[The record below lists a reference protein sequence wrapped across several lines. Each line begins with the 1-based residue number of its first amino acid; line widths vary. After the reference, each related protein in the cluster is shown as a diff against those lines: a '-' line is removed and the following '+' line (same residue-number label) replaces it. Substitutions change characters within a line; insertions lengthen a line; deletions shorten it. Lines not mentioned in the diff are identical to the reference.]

1 MPRDRRAR
9 HWRDGLGWP
18 EAGTVLPGGDAA
30 DFEDLA
36 IRQSGDEAGLAVE
49 GERAVAAQGQL
60 EQGDG
65 ASPETDIIRKRIKCI
80 FRRGRHADEDEDSAY
95 LRVFSMCAL
104 KVVNCAAQSLSVSAS
119 QSLRSAMP
127 PSFSV

>member
-9 HWRDGLGWP
+9 HWRDGLGGP

-49 GERAVAAQGQL
+49 GERAVAARGQL
-60 EQGDG
+60 QRAG
-65 ASPETDIIRKRIKCI
+65 ATPETDIIRKRIKFI
-80 FRRGRHADEDEDSAY
+80 FRRGRHADGDEDSAY

-104 KVVNCAAQSLSVSAS
+104 KVVNCAPQSLSVSAS

>member
-1 MPRDRRAR
+1 M
-9 HWRDGLGWP
+9 
-18 EAGTVLPGGDAA
+18 LPGGDAA

-36 IRQSGDEAGLAVE
+36 IRQSGAEAGLAVE
-49 GERAVAAQGQL
+49 DELAVAARGQL
-60 EQGDG
+60 EKSAG
-65 ASPETDIIRKRIKCI
+65 ATPETDIIRKRIKFI
-80 FRRGRHADEDEDSAY
+80 FRRGRHADENEDSAY
-95 LRVFSMCAL
+95 LRVVSMCAL

>member
-1 MPRDRRAR
+1 M
-9 HWRDGLGWP
+9 
-18 EAGTVLPGGDAA
+18 LPGGDAA

-49 GERAVAAQGQL
+49 GERAVAARGQL
-60 EQGDG
+60 QRAG
-65 ASPETDIIRKRIKCI
+65 ATPETDIIRKRIKFI
-80 FRRGRHADEDEDSAY
+80 FRRGRYADEDEDEDSAY